1 MPASQHQVRLPER
14 YRLIRH
20 VADGGMAS
28 VWAAHDEVLGRLV
41 AVKVLA
47 PAYAEDER
55 AVRRFARE
63 ARAGARL
70 SDHPHVVT
78 VFDVGEDGGRPYM
91 VMQHIAGGTVA
102 DRLRSGRPIPRRTA
116 LQWLREA
123 ASALDAAHALDVVHR
138 DVKPANLLLDE
149 RERLA
154 VGDFGI
160 ATVASEASVT
170 QTGQVLG
177 TAAYLSPEQAMG
189 RPATAASDRYAL
201 AVVAYEL
208 LTGQRPFDGPHPAA
222 QARAHVDAEV
232 PDAARVAG
240 LPPAAARVL
249 ERGMAKDPAQRP
261 PTATAFVEDL
271 ERALQ
276 EEAAT
281 EVLGAAPPT
290 RPTEPVPAA
299 AAPPPPSAPRAPR
312 PAAARTAATGARGPA
327 PTARTAATGARG
339 PAPTARTAAT
349 GARGP
354 AAPPA
359 RGRRRWAAP
368 VALLLAALAAGA
380 VVAFAVAGSGGSGGS
395 DGATTQAR
403 ERRTS
408 TAERARTRTQASTPA
423 TTQAQRTQT
432 QERTQTAPSGAAA
445 DDPAAL
451 NDRGFERIQA
461 QDFAGAVPLLERS
474 VTAFREQG
482 RKDETAYV
490 YALYNLGQ
498 ALRRS
503 GRPAEAIPYLEERLA
518 ISDFKRDVVRL
529 ELAAAR
535 QDAGRPADGGAAK
548 GKDKNKGDGDED

>member
-28 VWAAHDEVLGRLV
+28 VWAARDEVLGRLV

-47 PAYAEDER
+47 PAYAADER

-78 VFDVGEDGGRPYM
+78 VFDVGMDDGPPAQPYM

-116 LQWLREA
+116 LRWLREA

-138 DVKPANLLLDE
+138 DVKPGNLLIDE

-154 VGDFGI
+154 VADFGI

-177 TAAYLSPEQAMG
+177 TAAYLSPEQAAG

-201 AVVAYEL
+201 AVVAYEM
-208 LTGQRPFDGPHPAA
+208 LTGQRPFAGDHPAA
-222 QARAHVDAEV
+222 QARARADAAV
-232 PDAARVAG
+232 PDAERVAA
-240 LPPAAARVL
+240 LPGAAARVL
-249 ERGMAKDPAQRP
+249 ARGMAEDPERRP
-261 PTATAFVEDL
+261 PTATAFVDDL
-271 ERALQ
+271 ERSLQ
-276 EEAAT
+276 EEPAT
-281 EVLGAAPPT
+281 EVLHPAPPTSPTQPVGAAPGPGASRRA
-290 RPTEPVPAA
+290 RPAPPRTAA
-299 AAPPPPSAPRAPR
+299 AA
-312 PAAARTAATGARGPA
+312 
-327 PTARTAATGARG
+327 
-339 PAPTARTAAT
+339 
-349 GARGP
+349 
-354 AAPPA
+354 A

-368 VALLLAALAAGA
+368 AALALAALAAGA
-380 VVAFAVAGSGGSGGS
+380 VVAFAVAGSRDSGGS
-395 DGATTQAR
+395 DAATTQAR
-403 ERRTS
+403 QAPSS
-408 TAERARTRTQASTPA
+408 TAERRRTSTQASTPG
-423 TTQAQRTQT
+423 TTPQTQRTQT
-432 QERTQTAPSGAAA
+432 QPAPAGASGG
-445 DDPAAL
+445 DPVAL

-461 QDFAGAVPLLERS
+461 QDFAAAVPLLQRA

-482 RKDETAYV
+482 RKGETAYA

-518 ISDFKRDVVRL
+518 VSDFKRNVVAL

-535 QDAGRPADGGAAK
+535 QDAGQPADGGANGKAK
-548 GKDKNKGDGDED
+548 PKKNDED